1 MQFLIPPSPPY
12 PSGAQNPTCTTSP
25 WFNSKGCISYL
36 FHSKAQFK
44 TAPDKPGLKH
54 SLAGLHT
61 LTQTRLTSFCPEL
74 LWREIKVAQMWLR
87 ICSRHYTR
95 VCFIFYPLKL
105 KEKPISKLKNATSDP
120 KAESWADRGAELWRA
135 KQWAGARQLM
145 GLGKSHKQALCAG
158 SFSGIL
164 LLRSLCKRLNCC
176 CLCHWMKSCRG
187 TSEQNIL
194 SVSANAG
201 TQPLQSGP
209 AQQRVYGSECYKNGF
224 VCSLQ
229 QRCSGQVHLRL
240 KGVQLFRGRWNVWG
254 WRWRFSTALKPGA

>member
-1 MQFLIPPSPPY
+1 MLDEFLPRAALKVDQSSTDVAQDLLPP
-12 PSGAQNPTCTTSP
+12 
-25 WFNSKGCISYL
+25 
-36 FHSKAQFK
+36 
-44 TAPDKPGLKH
+44 
-54 SLAGLHT
+54 LHT
-61 LTQTRLTSFCPEL
+61 SL
-74 LWREIKVAQMWLR
+74 LHFLSTKAPV
-87 ICSRHYTR
+87 
-95 VCFIFYPLKL
+95 L
-105 KEKPISKLKNATSDP
+105 KEKPISKLKNAASDS
-120 KAESWADRGAELWRA
+120 KAESRAARVAELWCA

-201 TQPLQSGP
+201 TQPLHSGP
-209 AQQRVYGSECYKNGF
+209 AQRRVYGSECYKNGF

-229 QRCSGQVHLRL
+229 QPCSGQVHLRL
-240 KGVQLFRGRWNVWG
+240 KGVQLFRGRWYVWG
-254 WRWRFSTALKPGA
+254 WRWGISTALKAGA

>member
-1 MQFLIPPSPPY
+1 
-12 PSGAQNPTCTTSP
+12 
-25 WFNSKGCISYL
+25 
-36 FHSKAQFK
+36 
-44 TAPDKPGLKH
+44 
-54 SLAGLHT
+54 
-61 LTQTRLTSFCPEL
+61 
-74 LWREIKVAQMWLR
+74 
-87 ICSRHYTR
+87 
-95 VCFIFYPLKL
+95 
-105 KEKPISKLKNATSDP
+105 
-120 KAESWADRGAELWRA
+120 
-135 KQWAGARQLM
+135 M

-201 TQPLQSGP
+201 TQPSHSGP
-209 AQQRVYGSECYKNGF
+209 AQRRVYGSECYKNGF

-240 KGVQLFRGRWNVWG
+240 KGEQLFRGRWYMWG
-254 WRWRFSTALKPGA
+254 WRWGTALLWNQEPKPSFWDVQHKCAHFQGQKVQCPCQTR